1 MREEKNLKKMI
12 ITNNSTIKDA
22 LISLEKSGQ
31 KICFIISTSD
41 KMVGTL
47 SDGDIRKGLL
57 KGFNLKTKVIDVMN
71 KDFVWVTK
79 SESRMNV
86 LDLMKSRK
94 INVIPIL
101 DKDKKIAG
109 IHTLYG
115 ILGSDIKSNVAVI
128 MAGGKGERLRPL
140 TDSLPKPMIT
150 VAGKPILERII
161 HHLVGY
167 GITEIVIT
175 VNYLKEK
182 IIDYFGNGNKYG
194 CTIEYINE
202 EKPLGTAGSL
212 SLLKLKN
219 KEPLIVLNG
228 DIITQVDISDML
240 NFHTFNNFHITA
252 GVYDYIHQIPFGV
265 VNVNNQLIR
274 TIEEKPVVSWQV
286 ASGIYVISSKII
298 SLIPKKQFFTMPDL
312 INKALKQK
320 KRVGAYRI
328 EEEWMDIGRKS
339 ELNRARGTFLE

>member
-1 MREEKNLKKMI
+1 MNEENRLKNILLSE
-12 ITNNSTIKDA
+12 NSEIKDA
-22 LISLEKSGQ
+22 LVSLEKSGQ
-31 KICFIISTSD
+31 KICFIVSTSE

-57 KGFNLKTKVIDVMN
+57 KGFTLKTKVVDVMN
-71 KDFVWVTK
+71 KNFVWVDK

-101 DKDKKIAG
+101 EKDKRIVG

-115 ILGSDIKSNVAVI
+115 ILGSEAKSNTAVI
-128 MAGGKGERLRPL
+128 MAGGKGERLKPL
-140 TDSLPKPMIT
+140 TDNLPKPMIT

-167 GITEIVIT
+167 GITDIVIS

-182 IIDYFGNGNKYG
+182 IIDYFGDGKKYG
-194 CTIEYINE
+194 CKIEYLKE

-212 SLLKLKN
+212 SLLQLKN
-219 KEPLIVLNG
+219 KEPLIILNG

-240 NFHTFNNFHITA
+240 QFHTDNNFHITA

-265 VNVNNQLIR
+265 VNVKNLKIKA
-274 TIEEKPVVSWQV
+274 IEEKPVVSWLV
-286 ASGIYVISSKII
+286 ASGIYVISPQVV
-298 SLIPKKQFFTMPDL
+298 SLIPKNQFFTMPDL
-312 INKALKQK
+312 IKKALKQNK
-320 KRVGAYRI
+320 SVGAFRI
-328 EEEWMDIGRKS
+328 EEEWMDIGRKG
-339 ELNRARGTFLE
+339 ELSRARGSFIE